1 MIWIP
6 YYLIMYLM
14 VAGIRISTLWN
25 DKSKLWAS
33 GRKGWKEK
41 LESFPAKSSPRI
53 WFHVSSLG
61 EFEQARPVI
70 QRLKAQKPECEII
83 LTFYSPSGY
92 LLRSNYELA
101 SVMYLPADLPGVA
114 HKWVACIKPDVAIFV
129 KYDLWPG
136 YLSALKQKDIPTFLI
151 SAHWIPGRWFSS
163 WALPPTK
170 SLLKNFKKIFL
181 QEADHITFFQ
191 KKGFSNLSVAGDTR
205 IDRSL
210 ELPSEIKSRIPEVL
224 VGAPSFDLIA
234 GSTWAQDEKIIAQV
248 IQQMDL
254 SIILAPHDVS
264 ATNIQRVLKS
274 LPANTKKLSELRPG
288 DSVPKVLLIDSV
300 GLLSVLYSLGK
311 IAYIGG
317 GFGSGIHNIL
327 EPMAHQ
333 KPILFG
339 PSFKKFPEA
348 VAMVDLQAA
357 WSITNAST
365 LRKKITFLLDSG
377 NAGMAGKIAYNY
389 LQSHAGATSIVTNSI
404 LESIPCSSK
413 S

>member
-6 YYLIMYLM
+6 YYFIMYLV
-14 VAGIRISTLWN
+14 VAGIHISTLWN
-25 DKSKLWAS
+25 DKSKHWVS
-33 GRKGWKEK
+33 GRKGWLEK
-41 LESFPAKSSPRI
+41 LDLFPEKSSPRI

-70 QRLKAQKPECEII
+70 QRLKEQKPEREII

-92 LLRSNYELA
+92 MLRSDYDLA
-101 SVMYLPADLPGVA
+101 SVMYLPSDLPGVA
-114 HKWVACIKPDVAIFV
+114 KKWVTRIKPDVAIFV

-136 YLSALKQKDIPTFLI
+136 YLNALKQNKIPTFLI
-151 SAHWIPGRWFSS
+151 SAHWIPGKMFSS

-181 QEADHITFFQ
+181 QEGNHLAYFL
-191 KKGFSNLSVAGDTR
+191 KKGFTNLSVAGDTR

-210 ELPSEIKSRIPEVL
+210 ELPSEIKTRMPDVL

-234 GSTWAQDEKIIAQV
+234 GSTWPQDEKIISKV
-248 IQQMDL
+248 IQQMNL
-254 SIILAPHDVS
+254 SIMIAPHEVS
-264 ATNIQRVLKS
+264 ASNIQRVLKS
-274 LPANTKKLSELRPG
+274 LPVYTKKLSELRSGEPL
-288 DSVPKVLLIDSV
+288 PKVILIDSV

-339 PSFKKFPEA
+339 PAFAKFPEA
-348 VAMVDLQAA
+348 VAMVDLEAA
-357 WSITNAST
+357 WSVTDAST
-365 LRKKITFLLDSG
+365 LRNKITFLLDSG
-377 NAGMAGKIAYNY
+377 NAEKAGKIAHHY
-389 LQSHAGATSIVTNSI
+389 LQTHGDATSIVTNSI
-404 LESIPCSSK
+404 LESIPYGIK

>member
-14 VAGIRISTLWN
+14 VAGIYISSIWN
-25 DKSKLWAS
+25 DKSKLWAI

-41 LESFPAKSSPRI
+41 LQSFPAKSSPRI

-70 QRLKAQKPECEII
+70 QRLKEQKPECEII

-92 LLRSNYELA
+92 LLRSNYDLA
-101 SVMYLPADLPGVA
+101 SVMYLPADLPGA
-114 HKWVACIKPDVAIFV
+114 AERWVRCINPDVAIFV

-136 YLSALKQKDIPTFLI
+136 YLSVLKQKDIPTFLI
-151 SAHWIPGRWFSS
+151 SAHWIPGRLFSS
-163 WALPPTK
+163 WALPPAK

-181 QEADHITFFQ
+181 QEADHITYFQ
-191 KKGFSNLSVAGDTR
+191 KKGFTNLSFAGDTR

-210 ELPSEIKSRIPEVL
+210 ELPTEIKTRIPEVL
-224 VGAPSFDLIA
+224 AGAPPFDLIA

-254 SIILAPHDVS
+254 SIIIAPHDVS
-264 ATNIQRVLKS
+264 ATNIHRVLKS
-274 LPANTKKLSELRPG
+274 LPSNTKKLSELRPG
-288 DSVPKVLLIDSV
+288 DRLPKIILIDSV
-300 GLLSVLYSLGK
+300 GLLSVLYTLGR

-339 PSFKKFPEA
+339 PAFKKFPEA

-357 WSITNAST
+357 FPVTNASI
-365 LRKKITFLLDSG
+365 LQKKIKFLLDSG
-377 NAGMAGKIAYNY
+377 NAEKAGKIAYNY
-389 LQSHAGATSIVTNSI
+389 LQTHAGATSIVTDSI
-404 LESIPCSSK
+404 LESIPYNSK